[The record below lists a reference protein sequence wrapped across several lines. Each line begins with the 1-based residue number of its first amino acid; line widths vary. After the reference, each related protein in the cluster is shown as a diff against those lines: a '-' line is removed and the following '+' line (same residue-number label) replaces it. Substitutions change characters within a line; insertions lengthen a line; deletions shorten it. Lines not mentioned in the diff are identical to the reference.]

1 MINSPAMSTDLI
13 ADERS
18 EDLLCALSLLQLTDS
33 AFPTG
38 RYTHSYGLEAYV
50 RCHSVDSLRSSRLI
64 ALLTD
69 TVRLGIGPSDGVA
82 LACAH
87 RAVRADLTCDLH
99 IVRRA
104 DRRLSAVKL
113 ASEARDASIRV
124 GRTLLAHAQ
133 DVFRDVD
140 LSDLAHLVE
149 DGESPGNQAVI
160 TGVLSAKIGIR
171 RQEAVAADLFGFSA
185 SWVAAAVR
193 LGLTDHRVG
202 QRILR
207 LALPVIGQ
215 AAWRAMSGD
224 IKDILSCTPLLDMMS
239 MRHEQAEVRL
249 FAS

>member
-1 MINSPAMSTDLI
+1 MINGPAVSTDLI

-18 EDLLCALSLLQLTDS
+18 EALICALSLLQLTDS
-33 AFPTG
+33 AFPIG
-38 RYTHSYGLEAYV
+38 RYTHSYGLEAYA
-50 RCHSVDSLRSSRLI
+50 RCRLSDSLESSRLV

-69 TVRLGIGPSDGVA
+69 TVRLGVGPSDGVA

-87 RAVRADLTCDLH
+87 RAVRADLTSDLQM
-99 IVRRA
+99 VRGA

-149 DGESPGNQAVI
+149 GGESPGNQAVI
-160 TGVLSAKIGIR
+160 TGVLSAKLGVGR
-171 RQEAVAADLFGFSA
+171 LEAVAADLFGFST

-207 LALPVIGQ
+207 VALPAVGQ
-215 AAWRAMSGD
+215 AAWRATSGD
-224 IKDILSCTPLLDMMS
+224 VKDIWSCTPLLDVMS